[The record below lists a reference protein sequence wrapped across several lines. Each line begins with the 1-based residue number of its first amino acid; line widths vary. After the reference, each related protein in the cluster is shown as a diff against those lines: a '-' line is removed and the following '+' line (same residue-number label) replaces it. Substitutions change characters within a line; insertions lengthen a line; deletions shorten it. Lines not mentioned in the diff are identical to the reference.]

1 MRWQFINW
9 HKKLRQFIMKTIK
22 LLSTYLILLTTLMT
36 CTTVPRTVP
45 PPTTSTPPSQT
56 TTVEKPTKVSPV
68 VVPTPYVHYSAT
80 GSATWYQ
87 LADHGLE
94 TGSGEVYDLYGKT
107 AAHASLPFGSQVRI
121 TNLAND
127 ESATVI
133 INDRIQ
139 GGGGSLIRLS
149 YIVAKQL
156 KLLGRSNPQV
166 SVTTLPPLK

>member
-22 LLSTYLILLTTLMT
+22 LLSTCLILITTLIT
-36 CTTVPRTVP
+36 CTTAPRTVP
-45 PPTTSTPPSQT
+45 PPSTTNTLPSQT
-56 TTVEKPTKVSPV
+56 TTVEKPAKVTPV
-68 VVPTPYVHYSAT
+68 VAPTPYVRYSAT

-94 TGSGEVYDLYGKT
+94 TGSGEIYDLYGKT
-107 AAHASLPFGSQVRI
+107 AAHASLPFGSRVRI
-121 TNLAND
+121 THLAND

-139 GGGGSLIRLS
+139 SGGSLIRVS
-149 YIVAKQL
+149 YVVAKEL
-156 KLLGRSNPQV
+156 KLLGQSNSQV